1 MGSRGPFAGLSALRY
16 GDRVMLHAWGQ
27 VYAYEVREMSTTL
40 PTNLRPVTQHEEY
53 DWLTL
58 VTCKGFDEDQT
69 RYRWRHIVRAVLV
82 DVSPE

>member
-1 MGSRGPFAGLSALRY
+1 MPI
-16 GDRVMLHAWGQ
+16 
-27 VYAYEVREMSTTL
+27 EVLEVSTTL

-69 RYRWRHIVRAVLV
+69 RYRWRHNRPRGAGGCLTGISTIQ
-82 DVSPE
+82 DVSPPEVLRTSGGGMC